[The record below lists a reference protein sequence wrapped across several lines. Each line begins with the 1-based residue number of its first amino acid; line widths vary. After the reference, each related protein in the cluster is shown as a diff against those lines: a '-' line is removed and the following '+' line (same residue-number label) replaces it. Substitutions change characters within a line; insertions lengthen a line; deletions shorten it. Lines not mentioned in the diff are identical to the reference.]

1 MVVKNRSLVNIFL
14 VVRSDD
20 RPNLLLEAE
29 GEGLADGLDGAI
41 LERNRAEW
49 ARGENSGDL
58 GEKDHMRP
66 FDALQCAPHAQEKK
80 LSNID

>member
-41 LERNRAEW
+41 LERNRAE
-49 ARGENSGDL
+49 
-58 GEKDHMRP
+58 
-66 FDALQCAPHAQEKK
+66 
-80 LSNID
+80 